1 MRSEAHWENEICTA
15 IATGRKIIWGYILY
29 NYTVTVTGRKLYW
42 DSFSQLYWETFL
54 VATALNE
61 ISLTVF
67 VVKF

>member
-15 IATGRKIIWGYILY
+15 IVTGRKIIWGYILY